1 MGLDME
7 QLTLPKQR
15 VVMVLEFD
23 GALFHGWQRQ
33 DNAFSVQQAI
43 EDAIFCIEGSTSC
56 PNLATAGRTDAGVH
70 ATHMLIHADVDAE
83 RWIRSPHAYLHG
95 MNFHLSQ
102 GVMVHGVKAVTS
114 DFQARFDCFERRYQ
128 YHIINKAF
136 KPVIRANQAWW
147 VAKSL
152 DVAAMN
158 LAANTL
164 LGEHDFSSFRAS
176 GCQSKSSNRNLKKL
190 HITRLGDDVIIDVA
204 ADAFLYHM
212 VRNLVG
218 SLVAVGKGRW
228 LPEYLYELLLKKDR
242 NLAAETAPAHGLYFT
257 DALYAEFSAQSI
269 SGKTG

>member
-1 MGLDME
+1 ME
-7 QLTLPKQR
+7 IVTSPKQR

-23 GALFHGWQRQ
+23 GGLFHGWQRQ
-33 DNAFSVQQAI
+33 DNAYSVQQAI
-43 EDAIFCIEGSTSC
+43 EEALFKIEGELSS

-70 ATHMLIHADVDAE
+70 ATHMLIHADVDSE
-83 RWIRSPHAYLHG
+83 RWFRSPHAYLQG

-102 GVMVHGVKAVTS
+102 GVMVHGVQAVAP
-114 DFQARFDCFERRYQ
+114 DFQARYDCFERRYQ

-136 KPVIRANQAWW
+136 KPVIRAKHAWW
-147 VAKSL
+147 VAKPL
-152 DVAAMN
+152 DVDAMN
-158 LAANTL
+158 LAAKTL

-176 GCQSKSSNRNLKKL
+176 GCQSKSSSRNLKQLQVSRK
-190 HITRLGDDVIIDVA
+190 GDDVIIDVA

-212 VRNLVG
+212 VRNLAG

-228 LPEYLYELLLKKDR
+228 QPEYLHELLLKKDR

-257 DALYAEFSAQSI
+257 DALYHGLSAQSV